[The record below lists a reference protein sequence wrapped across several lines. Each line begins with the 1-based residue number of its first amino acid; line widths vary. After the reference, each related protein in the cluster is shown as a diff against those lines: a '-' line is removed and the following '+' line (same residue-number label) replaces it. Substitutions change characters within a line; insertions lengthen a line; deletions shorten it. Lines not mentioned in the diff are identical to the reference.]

1 MSSIIRFP
9 NKKKIIKNRN
19 VVFFGAGVSL
29 NSGVPIVYSVF
40 NDNNECMIEGLVDYI
55 LDMLCK
61 SSEKKEIKSYDLP
74 FEAFIE
80 TLMLA
85 TDITPIYKVF
95 EVGVPNHFHKTMALL
110 AKKGKIK
117 DFITT
122 NFDNHL
128 ENAFN
133 NEGLVKGVDYQVKT
147 YPFDQSNTLDS
158 EDDRLV
164 NLIKIHGDIENQEEL
179 GITLRRVSSK
189 KNKEAVLKILN
200 KYITSDSGNKI
211 VFYGYSCSDL
221 FDVNPALKH
230 LSEHTVPDVE
240 ICFIDHFS
248 GLSFEARKEEDIKSK
263 RLKNP
268 FSNNFH
274 GKRLYVDTDKYISH
288 LCEVN
293 DIEFNPV
300 SNYSDQWKV
309 YIDRW
314 SEVNRDVLGFCLG
327 NLFYRVSAFEN
338 AKLAFESFIE
348 NYNGSQS
355 ILARAHIHLANTY
368 AILHDLSRSVS
379 NAKLAIKYSELLS
392 DLTISAHAYG
402 ALGIAFA
409 QQSDYFEARNAL
421 EKSLE
426 ISTSLNDFNENDFDE
441 HKALL
446 LANLSTC
453 YLKLN
458 ESIKFQSILKLALD
472 TASELGDDAAKVMCL
487 RNSSEASSLVGDY
500 TSCISILREGLSI
513 AESIGQHHLVA
524 SVCLDLGNAFKAIDD
539 LQKAKTYNERAIE
552 FFKKSD
558 NMIGVGIASGNLA
571 MLCHMSNNIHE
582 ALKYYNVAIKES
594 DSLNKSLYLAAYG
607 RLLYDLER
615 FNESV
620 NKHKE
625 AVSVAKSIPQ
635 GDSVI
640 YNALNSLGSI
650 YLGLEK
656 NEDAKNTLLSALEVA
671 HRQQNEIHIAQSSRW
686 LSLALWCLRED
697 SESIKYARSAVEI
710 YLNLFGEEHSKT
722 YEARETLN
730 KVLG

>member
-1 MSSIIRFP
+1 MSTIIRFP

-29 NSGVPIVYSVF
+29 NSGIPTVYSIF
-40 NDNNECMIEGLVDYI
+40 NDNNECIVEGLVDYI

-61 SSEKKEIKSYDLP
+61 SDEKKSIKSYDLP

-85 TDITPIYKVF
+85 TDITPMYKVF

-110 AKKGKIK
+110 AKKGIIK

-128 ENAFN
+128 ENALD
-133 NEGLVKGVDYQVKT
+133 NEGLVEGVDYQVTT
-147 YPFDQSNTLDS
+147 YPFDQSSAPDA

-164 NLIKIHGDIENQEEL
+164 NLIKIHGDIKNQEEL

-200 KYITSDSGNKI
+200 KYIDSDSGNKI
-211 VFYGYSCSDL
+211 VFYGYSCSDS
-221 FDVNPALKH
+221 FDVNPALKQ
-230 LSEHTVPDVE
+230 LSEYTESGVE
-240 ICFIDHFS
+240 ISFIDHIS
-248 GLSFEARKEEDIKSK
+248 GVSFETRKEEDIKSK
-263 RLKNP
+263 KLKNP
-268 FSNNFH
+268 FSSNFH

-293 DIEFNPV
+293 DIKFNLV
-300 SNYSDQWKV
+300 SNFSDQWKV
-309 YIDRW
+309 YIERW

-327 NLFYRVSAFEN
+327 NLFYRIAAFED
-338 AKLAFESFIE
+338 AKLAFENFIE
-348 NYNGSQS
+348 NYNGSKS

-368 AILHDLSRSVS
+368 AILHDFSSSVS

-392 DLTISAHAYG
+392 DLIISAHAYG

-426 ISTSLNDFNENDFDE
+426 ISDSLNDFNENDFDE

-472 TASELGDDAAKVMCL
+472 TASDLGDDAAKVMCL
-487 RNSSEASSLVGDY
+487 RNSSEASTLVGDY
-500 TSCISILREGLSI
+500 TSCIYALREGLSI

-524 SVCLDLGNAFKAIDD
+524 SVCLDLGNTFKAIGD
-539 LQKAKTYNERAIE
+539 LQKAKTYNEHAIE
-552 FFKKSD
+552 FFKKSN

-571 MLCHMSNNIHE
+571 MFYHMSNNTQE
-582 ALKYYNVAIKES
+582 AIEHYNVAIEES

-607 RLLYDLER
+607 QLLYNLER
-615 FNESV
+615 FDESV

-635 GDSVI
+635 GDSAI

-671 HRQQNEIHIAQSSRW
+671 HRQQNKIHIAQSSRG

-697 SESIKYARSAVEI
+697 SKSIKYARSAVEI
-710 YLNLFGEEHSKT
+710 YLKLFGEEHPKT